1 MLRTGLTAGVSA
13 ARVWAE
19 AMLARAAR
27 ARPAEAA
34 ASRRRGVRMVSN
46 VAPVFRQNRGKN
58 AVFSKSLGA
67 VIGVAGQQLLGA
79 IDLFGEHGAGQQV
92 RPGHG
97 AEGHDQRGFPQQ
109 RLAMAVGAADQ
120 EG

>member
-13 ARVWAE
+13 TGVWAA
-19 AMLARAAR
+19 AMLAKAAR

-34 ASRRRGVRMVSN
+34 ASRRRGVRMRFN

-58 AVFSKSLGA
+58 AVFSNSLGP
-67 VIGVAGQQLLGA
+67 VIGMAGEQLLGA
-79 IDLFGEHGAGQQV
+79 IDLLGKHGAGQQV

-97 AEGHDQRGFPQQ
+97 AEGHDQRGF
-109 RLAMAVGAADQ
+109 
-120 EG
+120 